1 MKPSTTFG
9 IRTILILTL
18 SVGLGLA
25 FNATRPDMLPLVRT
39 QESTT
44 GPALQEG
51 EISMG
56 DARQLFISKEAVFV
70 DAREADVY
78 AQGHIEGALSLPVF
92 SFAQDFGALKNQ
104 MEGKAIITYCD
115 GEFCE
120 LSRDL
125 ADQLKAHGLQNVYVL
140 KNGWT
145 LWRNEGLPTA
155 TGGGTGQQEPAPQE
169 PMPQEPMP
177 QEPGQQDPVPPE
189 PMRQESVPQEQML
202 PESAPGQAMPQD
214 PALQAPVPQQPE
226 GQGLDGREPDPQ
238 EPKPMGEHS

>member
-9 IRTILILTL
+9 IRAILILTL

-39 QESTT
+39 QESTAQ
-44 GPALQEG
+44 PAPQEG
-51 EISMG
+51 EISMR
-56 DARQLFISKEAVFV
+56 DARLLFTSKEAVFV

-92 SFAQDFGALKNQ
+92 SFGQDFGALKNQ
-104 MEGKAIITYCD
+104 MEGKVIITYCD

-125 ADQLKAHGLQNVYVL
+125 ADQFKAHGLQNVYVL

-145 LWRNEGLPTA
+145 LWQNEGLPTA
-155 TGGGTGQQEPAPQE
+155 TGQATRPQEPAPQDS
-169 PMPQEPMP
+169 
-177 QEPGQQDPVPPE
+177 GQQDPVPPE
-189 PMRQESVPQEQML
+189 PMPQESVPQEQVL
-202 PESAPGQAMPQD
+202 PESAPRQSMPQD
-214 PALQAPVPQQPE
+214 PTLPAPVPLQPE
-226 GQGLDGREPDPQ
+226 GQGLDVQEPDSQ
-238 EPKPMGEHS
+238 EPKPVGEHS

>member
-39 QESTT
+39 QESTVQ
-44 GPALQEG
+44 PAPKEG
-51 EISMG
+51 EISMR
-56 DARQLFISKEAVFV
+56 DARLLFISKEAVFV

-92 SFAQDFGALKNQ
+92 SFAQDFGVLKNQ

-125 ADQLKAHGLQNVYVL
+125 ADQLKAHGLQNVHVL

-155 TGGGTGQQEPAPQE
+155 TGGAIRQQEPAPQE
-169 PMPQEPMP
+169 STPQESTP
-177 QEPGQQDPVPPE
+177 QEPGQQNPVPPK
-189 PMRQESVPQEQML
+189 PMPQESMPQEQML
-202 PESAPGQAMPQD
+202 PESAPRQSLPQD
-214 PALQAPVPQQPE
+214 PALQTPVPQQPE
-226 GQGLDGREPDPQ
+226 GQGIGQEPDPQ
-238 EPKPMGEHS
+238 QPKPVGEHS